1 MQNNWLDPLNKKEL
15 QEQIDKEKVF
25 YYGFKAA
32 CTGIDDS
39 MWSVLFGLCM
49 FADFCTKIF
58 D

>member
-1 MQNNWLDPLNKKEL
+1 MQSNWLDPLNKKEL

-39 MWSVLFGLCM
+39 M
-49 FADFCTKIF
+49 
-58 D
+58 